1 MKKLIAL
8 AAVLGLAVSSWG
20 LTLQDAP
27 VAPGATAA
35 VLVEAQVGRHLTRGI
50 MWGPRTRP
58 GGELSIYAVPTWPEI
73 LEWYRSA
80 AKKVIGSTGG

>member
-1 MKKLIAL
+1 MKQFTAL

-27 VAPGATAA
+27 AAPGTTAA
-35 VLVEAQVGRHLTRGI
+35 VLVEAQVGSHLTRGL
-50 MWGPRTRP
+50 RTHS
-58 GGELSIYAVPTWPEI
+58 GGELSIYAVPGWLQI